1 MMVVMMMAEIV
12 AMEIN
17 KLAAE
22 WILKGKG

>member
-1 MMVVMMMAEIV
+1 MVVMMMAEIV